1 MLASTSVCQW
11 STKTTEGYEDVLLIH
26 LFNYSIEDQ
35 NAKINTR

>member
-1 MLASTSVCQW
+1 MSW
-11 STKTTEGYEDVLLIH
+11 STKTETEGYEDVLLIH